1 MNRAGAFRQE
11 AIVHAFDLG
20 KVKLEITFTLAWI
33 SRWIYLVD
41 SYFIFRFFFFV
52 KIERKFFFQFLF
64 TLKKRFS
71 DIVDFCKEFSIN
83 TSVSF
88 MVERIIPELKQFFFF
103 TNIME

>member
-1 MNRAGAFRQE
+1 M
-11 AIVHAFDLG
+11 
-20 KVKLEITFTLAWI
+20 
-33 SRWIYLVD
+33 
-41 SYFIFRFFFFV
+41 
-52 KIERKFFFQFLF
+52 ERKFFFQFLF
-64 TLKKRFS
+64 TSKKGFS